1 MREEITAIILAS
13 ESSNDEV
20 LIRLE
25 NAGGTVHE
33 HGLAASQILRLKK
46 NKIKVTISVDKVAAS
61 GGYMMACTGNKILAA
76 PFSIIGSIGVIAQ
89 IPNLNRLLKEKGV
102 DFEQHTAGKYK
113 RTVTMFGKTTDQ
125 DRKKLKDQL
134 ENIHTLFKNF
144 ISKERPK
151 VDIENVATGEYWFG
165 SDAIKL
171 KLVDEII
178 TSDEYI
184 LLKKN
189 DYDLINIKY
198 NFPKTFGEKI
208 SSLSSRAFNSIYDNI
223 SQKIFEKN
231 IFK

>member
-1 MREEITAIILAS
+1 
-13 ESSNDEV
+13 
-20 LIRLE
+20 
-25 NAGGTVHE
+25 
-33 HGLAASQILRLKK
+33 
-46 NKIKVTISVDKVAAS
+46 
-61 GGYMMACTGNKILAA
+61 LAA

-151 VDIENVATGEYWFG
+151 VDIESVATGEYWFG

>member
-1 MREEITAIILAS
+1 M
-13 ESSNDEV
+13 
-20 LIRLE
+20 
-25 NAGGTVHE
+25 
-33 HGLAASQILRLKK
+33 
-46 NKIKVTISVDKVAAS
+46 KVVST
-61 GGYMMACTGNKILAA
+61 
-76 PFSIIGSIGVIAQ
+76 
-89 IPNLNRLLKEKGV
+89 
-102 DFEQHTAGKYK
+102 
-113 RTVTMFGKTTDQ
+113 Q

>member
-1 MREEITAIILAS
+1 
-13 ESSNDEV
+13 
-20 LIRLE
+20 
-25 NAGGTVHE
+25 
-33 HGLAASQILRLKK
+33 
-46 NKIKVTISVDKVAAS
+46 
-61 GGYMMACTGNKILAA
+61 
-76 PFSIIGSIGVIAQ
+76 
-89 IPNLNRLLKEKGV
+89 
-102 DFEQHTAGKYK
+102 
-113 RTVTMFGKTTDQ
+113 MFGKTTDQ

-189 DYDLINIKY
+189 DYDLIIAGRESIDYNGCMVPGLIGELTNIDFVTNCVKLEIDNSSATASREIEGGIEKVSCELPLIIGSQKGLVEESDLKIPNMRGIMQARQKPLEVIEPESFSSKTTTLKY
-198 NFPKTFGEKI
+198 SKPEEKGKIRMINPENLDELVEILHTEEKI
-208 SSLSSRAFNSIYDNI
+208 I
-223 SQKIFEKN
+223 
-231 IFK
+231 